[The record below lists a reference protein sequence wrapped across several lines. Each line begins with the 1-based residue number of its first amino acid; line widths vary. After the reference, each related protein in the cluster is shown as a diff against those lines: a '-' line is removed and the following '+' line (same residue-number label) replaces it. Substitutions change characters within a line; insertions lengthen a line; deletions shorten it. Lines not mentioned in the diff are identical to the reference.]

1 MTDVCPTADFIKDK
15 KSSSLPNILK
25 AFIGKLAKVPIK
37 QLSLTQATFAA
48 CPVRTAMPLQYVLA
62 VTVDK
67 HLISKSFHNTV
78 HKLGFAVS
86 YDEASF
92 YEFLIY

>member
-1 MTDVCPTADFIKDK
+1 MTDVCPTTDFIKDK
-15 KSSSLPNILK
+15 KSSSLPSTLK

-37 QLSLTQATFAA
+37 QLSLTQATLAA
-48 CPVRTAMPLQYVLA
+48 FPVRTVTPLQYGLA

-67 HLISKSFHNTV
+67 HLISKSFNNTN
-78 HKLGFAVS
+78 HKLDFAVS

>member
-15 KSSSLPNILK
+15 KSSSSPNILK

-67 HLISKSFHNTV
+67 HLISKSFNNTV
-78 HKLGFAVS
+78 HKLDFAVS

>member
-25 AFIGKLAKVPIK
+25 AVIGKLAKVPIK

-67 HLISKSFHNTV
+67 HLISKSFNNTV
-78 HKLGFAVS
+78 HKLDFAVS

>member
-15 KSSSLPNILK
+15 KSSSVPNILK

-67 HLISKSFHNTV
+67 HLISKSFNNTV
-78 HKLGFAVS
+78 HKLDFAVS

>member
-1 MTDVCPTADFIKDK
+1 MTDVCPTAYFIKDK

-67 HLISKSFHNTV
+67 HLISKSFNNTV
-78 HKLGFAVS
+78 HKLDFAVS

>member
-1 MTDVCPTADFIKDK
+1 MTDVCPTAGFIKDK
-15 KSSSLPNILK
+15 KSSSLPSILK
-25 AFIGKLAKVPIK
+25 AFISKLAKVPIK
-37 QLSLTQATFAA
+37 QLSLTQPTFAA
-48 CPVRTAMPLQYVLA
+48 CPVRTVMPLQYVLA

-67 HLISKSFHNTV
+67 HLISKSFNNTV